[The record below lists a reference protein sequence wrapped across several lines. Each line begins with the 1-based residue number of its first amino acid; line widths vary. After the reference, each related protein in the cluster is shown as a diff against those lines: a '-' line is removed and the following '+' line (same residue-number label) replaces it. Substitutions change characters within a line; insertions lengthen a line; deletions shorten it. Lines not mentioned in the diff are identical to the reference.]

1 MHHLTHH
8 SPIITAGNRRLG
20 LKCTG
25 QFPRRHGYMRE
36 TPGAKNAACSGLDGQ
51 EYQMIVFLLKPLVIE
66 PNLQLILGP

>member
-1 MHHLTHH
+1 
-8 SPIITAGNRRLG
+8 
-20 LKCTG
+20 
-25 QFPRRHGYMRE
+25 MRE